1 MRIALVLA
9 LTLAAAGPG
18 FAQQRHATS
27 RGSALVGGTADFRR
41 STTDV
46 EDSEAST
53 AVVIAPNVLYL
64 VRNRLAIGGQASLF
78 RSSSGDLSNSGWA
91 VGPAVR
97 FFPRAPGERLQPYLQ
112 GSVLYGK
119 STLDVI
125 LSSSPG
131 VAEVENTTSQ
141 VGASAGLLLMLTRQV
156 GVSSE
161 LYWERYDLESTTRTV
176 FESTQ
181 TNLGLRFGFAA
192 FLMR

>member
-1 MRIALVLA
+1 MRIVLVLA
-9 LTLAAAGPG
+9 LFLATSNPG

-41 STTDV
+41 TTVDV
-46 EDSEAST
+46 EDSEAT
-53 AVVIAPNVLYL
+53 TTIILAPSVLYL
-64 VRNRLAIGGQASLF
+64 IRDRLAIGGQASLF
-78 RSSSGDLSNSGWA
+78 RSSSGGRSNSGWA

-97 FFPRAPGERLQPYLQ
+97 FFPRAPRERLQPFLQ

-119 STLDVI
+119 SSYEAT

-131 VAEVENTTSQ
+131 VTEVENPTSQ
-141 VGASAGLLLMLTRQV
+141 LGASAGLLLMLTRQV
-156 GVSSE
+156 GLSSE
-161 LYWERYDLESTTRTV
+161 LFWERHNLESTTRTV

-181 TNLGLRFGFAA
+181 TNLGLRFGVAA